1 MSFAETASA
10 ATSRA
15 TTTTGTKNNWELRI
29 ENWLPPITASAL
41 ILNFQFSIKKGPR
54 GPFF

>member
-1 MSFAETASA
+1 MSFPAIASA

-41 ILNFQFSIKKGPR
+41 ILNSQFSILN
-54 GPFF
+54 